1 MYKINGKDTGYP
13 GWFSVLVQWNQSN
26 QILQQKPVQDFQP
39 KKKKFIKKTGLS
51 SGLQLKNL
59 PKQDKNPN
67 TEKIKNK
74 TYSKDDLNT
83 TFLAI
88 LAAKKSTNLSRIS
101 LPIDNAVNKS
111 KINAISLVTMLGLKS
126 TNNYWAI

>member
-1 MYKINGKDTGYP
+1 MFNET
-13 GWFSVLVQWNQSN
+13 N
-26 QILQQKPVQDFQP
+26 QIKYNRNQCKIFNQ
-39 KKKKFIKKTGLS
+39 KKKFIKKTGLS

-111 KINAISLVTMLGLKS
+111 KINAISLVTMLALKS